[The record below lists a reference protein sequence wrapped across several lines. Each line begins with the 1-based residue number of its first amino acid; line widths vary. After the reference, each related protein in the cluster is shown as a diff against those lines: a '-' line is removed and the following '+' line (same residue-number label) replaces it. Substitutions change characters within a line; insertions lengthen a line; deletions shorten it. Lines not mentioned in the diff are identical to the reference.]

1 MDTQFGIVPRESFI
15 SLSKA
20 SKLGFF
26 FFFTFIILNKKKNQ
40 NISWWLG
47 FLREEMRLEIICER
61 DKHMFLVWWLPLL
74 YNLLIYLKPTNFMI
88 FFLVPWFLKKTKFL
102 FWPHFSYFTL

>member
-26 FFFTFIILNKKKNQ
+26 FFFTFIILNKEKKPKYLLVARVFEGRN
-40 NISWWLG
+40 
-47 FLREEMRLEIICER
+47 EAR
-61 DKHMFLVWWLPLL
+61 DYM
-74 YNLLIYLKPTNFMI
+74 
-88 FFLVPWFLKKTKFL
+88 
-102 FWPHFSYFTL
+102 